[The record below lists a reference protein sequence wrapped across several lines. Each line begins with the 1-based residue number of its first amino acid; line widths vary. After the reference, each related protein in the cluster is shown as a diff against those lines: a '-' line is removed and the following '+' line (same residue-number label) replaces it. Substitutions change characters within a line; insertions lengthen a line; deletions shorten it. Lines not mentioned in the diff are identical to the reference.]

1 MVLWVTPAF
10 SDHRRA
16 FTSELH
22 RIDHRSNSKCQARN
36 DNQFGRRNLADI
48 DRIALARKREDVLK
62 PLAEHREKRGKGD
75 DGSGGRGN
83 KKNPSAELRQGFK
96 TSKESA
102 KTAGVGERT
111 YDAGKL
117 ILEAAAGAI

>member
-62 PLAEHREKRGKGD
+62 PLAKANKGTRTD
-75 DGSGGRGN
+75 LRAKLPAGSLSQN
-83 KKNPSAELRQGFK
+83 TDHPSR
-96 TSKESA
+96 KESA

-117 ILEAAAGAI
+117 ILDAAATEPSEH